1 MSEFKKNS
9 PKAGLLIYEIS
20 KLFHDRMRKNS
31 EDLGFKSGYRQ
42 ILRFL
47 AHEDGV
53 TQVDIARHAHF
64 TAPTVS
70 VTLKKMEDEGL
81 IIRKTDKNDTRRTRV
96 FITEKG
102 KEWESLH
109 HEKIMDC
116 EQILIRGFSKEESEE
131 FCRLLR
137 KARENILAEAESV
150 DEEDISE

>member
-1 MSEFKKNS
+1 MPECNSFS
-9 PKAGLLIYEIS
+9 PKAGLLINEIS
-20 KLFHDRMRKNS
+20 KLFHNKMRKNS
-31 EDLGFKSGYRQ
+31 EDLGFKTGYRQ

-53 TQVDIARHAHF
+53 TQVDIARNAHF

-81 IIRKTDKNDTRRTRV
+81 IRRKTDKNDTRRTRV

-102 KEWESLH
+102 REWETKLFESAMDV
-109 HEKIMDC
+109 EKI
-116 EQILIRGFSKEESEE
+116 LGRGFSEEENAE

-137 KARENILAEAESV
+137 KARENILAETTS
-150 DEEDISE
+150 EEECCE

>member
-1 MSEFKKNS
+1 MSERKNLS
-9 PKAGLLIYEIS
+9 HKPGLLIGEIS
-20 KLFHDRMRKNS
+20 KLFHDKMRRNS
-31 EDLGFKSGYRQ
+31 DDLGFKTGYRQ

-81 IIRKTDKNDTRRTRV
+81 IRRKTDKNDTRRTRV

-102 KEWESLH
+102 REWESLLF
-109 HEKIMDC
+109 EKVLDC
-116 EQILIRGFSKEESEE
+116 ENILMRGLSEE
-131 FCRLLR
+131 EKNELCRLLQ
-137 KARENILAEAESV
+137 KVRENILSEIEN
-150 DEEDISE
+150 EEDIPE

>member
-20 KLFHDRMRKNS
+20 KLFHDQMRKNS

-47 AHEDGV
+47 MHEDGV
-53 TQVDIARHAHF
+53 TQVDIARHSHF

-81 IIRKTDKNDTRRTRV
+81 IRRKTDKNDTRRTRV

-102 KEWESLH
+102 REWETRLFESALDI
-109 HEKIMDC
+109 EKI
-116 EQILIRGFSKEESEE
+116 LICGLSEE
-131 FCRLLR
+131 ENAELCRLL
-137 KARENILAEAESV
+137 KKVRENILAEIEN
-150 DEEDISE
+150 EGECCE

>member
-9 PKAGLLIYEIS
+9 PKAGLLIFEIS
-20 KLFHDRMRKNS
+20 KLFHDKMRKNS
-31 EDLGFKSGYRQ
+31 DDLGFKSGYRQ

-47 AHEDGV
+47 MHEDGV

-81 IIRKTDKNDTRRTRV
+81 IVRKTDKNDTRRTRV

-102 KEWESLH
+102 RDWGSQL

-116 EQILIRGFSKEESEE
+116 EEILIRGFSEEESAE

-137 KARENILAEAESV
+137 KARENILVEAAN
-150 DEEDISE
+150 EEDISE

>member
-9 PKAGLLIYEIS
+9 PKAGLLIFEIS
-20 KLFHDRMRKNS
+20 KLFHDKMRKNS
-31 EDLGFKSGYRQ
+31 DDLGFKSGYRQ

-47 AHEDGV
+47 MHEDGV
-53 TQVDIARHAHF
+53 TQVDIARHSHF

-81 IIRKTDKNDTRRTRV
+81 ILRKTDKNDTRRTRV

-102 KEWESLH
+102 RDWGSQL

-116 EQILIRGFSKEESEE
+116 EEILIRGFSEEESAE

-137 KARENILAEAESV
+137 KARENILVEAAN
-150 DEEDISE
+150 EEDISE

>member
-1 MSEFKKNS
+1 MSECKNRA
-9 PKAGLLIYEIS
+9 PKAGLLINEIS

-31 EDLGFKSGYRQ
+31 EDLGFKTGYRQ

-53 TQVDIARHAHF
+53 TQVDIARDAHF

-81 IIRKTDKNDTRRTRV
+81 IFRKTDKNDTRRTRV

-102 KEWESLH
+102 REWEKRLF
-109 HEKIMDC
+109 EKIMDC
-116 EQILIRGFSKEESEE
+116 ETILIRGLSADETEEL
-131 FCRLLR
+131 CRLLG
-137 KARENILAEAESV
+137 KVRENILSETMT
-150 DEEDISE
+150 EEEFSE